1 MAEYRIRE
9 TGAVVTEHEF
19 RGLHPTTSFPS
30 VITEEMANDFG
41 ADVVFEG
48 PQATSPDRYH
58 YSQRDGVEEIEGK
71 WYTKHILGP
80 VFADYTDEDGVVHT
94 AAEQEA
100 AHHAQVD
107 AATIASNKTTR
118 NTKLSA
124 TDWTQ
129 LADVPLTAQSKADF
143 ADYRQALRDADML
156 EPVWPEAP
164 AEVWVA

>member
-1 MAEYRIRE
+1 MADYRIQE

-48 PQATSPDRYH
+48 PQPTATKYQVV
-58 YSQRDGVEEIEGK
+58 YRDGVEQVEGK
-71 WYTKHILGP
+71 WYTKYS
-80 VFADYTDEDGVVHT
+80 VADMDDEAK
-94 AAEQEA
+94 AA
-100 AHHAQVD
+100 VD
-107 AATIASNKTTR
+107 AATIASNKATR
-118 NTKLSA
+118 NQKLSA

-129 LADVPLTAQSKADF
+129 LADVPLTAECKADF

-156 EPVWPEAP
+156 EPVWPEVP
-164 AEVWVA
+164 AEEWA

>member
-48 PQATSPDRYH
+48 PQPTATKYQTG
-58 YSQRDGVEEIEGK
+58 YRDGVEEIEGK
-71 WYTKHILGP
+71 WYTKYA
-80 VFADYTDEDGVVHT
+80 VADMEADAI
-94 AAEQEA
+94 AA
-100 AHHAQVD
+100 VD
-107 AATIASNKTTR
+107 AATIASNKATR

-129 LADVPLTAQSKADF
+129 LGDVPLTAQCKADF
-143 ADYRQALRDADML
+143 ADHRQALRDADML
-156 EPVWPEAP
+156 DPVWPDAP
-164 AEVWVA
+164 TEEWVA